1 MLHVHHGRLRR
12 QDHATLHQVFQFTH
26 IAGPTVLLQRLQR
39 AKAVTLARPDAQ
51 CDGGAAGG
59 CCLGRLCGPCA
70 LGPGGLHGAGLCGG
84 HLRNLRDPDPV
95 QEPALFKVPQPLR
108 GPVLCVCAAV
118 LAVALFALYQAAA
131 NLRFGLPGRAPQ
143 YTLALWIASAMLAIT
158 FALMVAFTDYF
169 AFWPQGN
176 AQRRG

>member
-1 MLHVHHGRLRR
+1 MLSAMVALLVAVAWGGFVGLAHWDLV
-12 QDHATLHQVFQFTH
+12 VFM
-26 IAGPTVLLQRLQR
+26 VR
-39 AKAVTLARPDAQ
+39 V
-51 CDGGAAGG
+51 CVAAIFGIFVI
-59 CCLGRLCGPCA
+59 LI
-70 LGPGGLHGAGLCGG
+70 
-84 HLRNLRDPDPV
+84 
-95 QEPALFKVPQPLR
+95 LFKNLPFLKLPQPLR
-108 GPVLCVCAAV
+108 GPVLCVCTAV
-118 LAVALFALYQAAA
+118 RAVALFALYQAAA